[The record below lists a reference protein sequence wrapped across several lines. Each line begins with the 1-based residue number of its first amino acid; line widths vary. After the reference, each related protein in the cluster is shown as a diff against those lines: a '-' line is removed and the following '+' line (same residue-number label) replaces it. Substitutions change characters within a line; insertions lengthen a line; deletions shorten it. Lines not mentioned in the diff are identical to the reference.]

1 MGYLLDTCVI
11 SEIAKPKPNKDV
23 ILWLT
28 ENDEDNFY
36 LSVLTFGELYKGVS
50 KLRDSK
56 KKELL
61 YDWVENEL
69 KNRFKNKI
77 LDIDFVIAEIWGNIE
92 GKAESNGIV
101 LPSIDAL
108 IASTGIA
115 YDLTVV
121 TRNTSDMERTGVKL
135 LNPWVSV

>member
-1 MGYLLDTCVI
+1 MRYLLDTCVI

-23 ILWLT
+23 ILWLK

-36 LSVLTFGELYKGVS
+36 LSVITFGELYKGIS

-77 LDIDFVIAEIWGNIE
+77 FNIDFVIAEIWGNIE

-101 LPSIDAL
+101 LPSIDTL

-121 TRNTSDMERTGVKL
+121 TRNTSDMERTGVIL

>member
-23 ILWLT
+23 ILWLK

-36 LSVLTFGELYKGVS
+36 LSVLTFGELYKGIS

-61 YDWVENEL
+61 CDWVENEL

-77 LDIDFVIAEIWGNIE
+77 LDINFIIAEIWGNIE

>member
-1 MGYLLDTCVI
+1 MTKIIFIYQFLPSANYIKVYRNSVI
-11 SEIAKPKPNKDV
+11 QRRK
-23 ILWLT
+23 
-28 ENDEDNFY
+28 NFFAIG
-36 LSVLTFGELYKGVS
+36 LK
-50 KLRDSK
+50 
-56 KKELL
+56 
-61 YDWVENEL
+61 NEL

-77 LDIDFVIAEIWGNIE
+77 LDINFIIAEIWGNIE
-92 GKAESNGIV
+92 GKAELNGIV

>member
-36 LSVLTFGELYKGVS
+36 LSVLTFGELYKGIS
-50 KLRDSK
+50 KLPHSK
-56 KKELL
+56 KKEIL

-77 LDIDFVIAEIWGNIE
+77 LDINFVIAEIWGNIE
-92 GKAESNGIV
+92 GKTEQKGIV

-108 IASTGIA
+108 IASTAIA

-121 TRNTSDMERTGVKL
+121 TRNTSDMEITGVKL
-135 LNPWVSV
+135 LNPWK

>member
-1 MGYLLDTCVI
+1 MAYLLDTCVI